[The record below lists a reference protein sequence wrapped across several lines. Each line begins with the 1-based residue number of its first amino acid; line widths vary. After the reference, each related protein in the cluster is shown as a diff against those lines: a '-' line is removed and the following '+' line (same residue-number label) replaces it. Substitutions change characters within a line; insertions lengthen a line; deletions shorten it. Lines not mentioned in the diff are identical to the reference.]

1 MIAPNSNSLCKEA
14 ELYHYDFLLGES
26 RAAIPQS
33 IIDHIKWCEHCQ
45 QQLNQLKNVLSQS
58 EGNIELERHQAHSA
72 VTAILKLHFA
82 YIDKPVTCKVV
93 RPFLPALLD
102 PAIEIRIPTPI
113 TVHLDKCQQCSEDL
127 ETIRKLNLNA
137 KQLHRLSQLFA
148 EKSGDDN
155 ISCSKAQAAIFAVVS
170 MAFHETSQ
178 EVLKHLSICPN
189 CRKVLYEFRNTVRRE
204 YQEAMRDKLDEKG
217 FPCQEVM
224 TSDIF
229 DYVVPY
235 GLDPANDQYAK
246 FRESLT
252 SHLRTCPTC
261 LTKMQRLYETLY
273 GIVEQA
279 ESEVI
284 TVCRIDESA
293 KAQASAESD
302 ELYAGFP
309 IKLEVIQRQ
318 DESKIKNLSETV
330 SRTTGLKQKAPTV
343 NLKLLAKTGLA
354 AAAVILVA
362 IALLLKTPTAKAVTL
377 QRVYDALEKVKNVH
391 ITTFVSNQAE
401 PTQEIWA
408 SRSSNIYMTKA
419 GRELRLW
426 DLANKTKKAKQ
437 IGGTSVE
444 TAFLS
449 DEMVAEVKKTI
460 TSFWGLVP
468 FANLSAVPEDASWS
482 QVNHDGTNV
491 TAKDTEVYELAW
503 SEKAHDGSTIF
514 RKWRVFM
521 NIHKKLPQRIEWYGK
536 SITHEK
542 YTLRSVSV
550 IEYLNADEIQALI
563 KEASF

>member
-1 MIAPNSNSLCKEA
+1 MIAPNSNSVCKEA

-58 EGNIELERHQAHSA
+58 ESNIELEQHQAHSA

-102 PAIEIRIPTPI
+102 PAMEIRIPTPI

-127 ETIRKLNLNA
+127 ETIRKLNLNT
-137 KQLHRLSQLFA
+137 KQLHWLSQLFA
-148 EKSGDDN
+148 EKPGDDN
-155 ISCSKAQAAIFAVVS
+155 VSCSRAQAAILAVVS

-204 YQEAMRDKLDEKG
+204 YQEAMRDKLDQKA
-217 FPCQEVM
+217 FPCEEVM

-246 FRESLT
+246 FRESLA

-261 LTKMQRLYETLY
+261 LTKMQQLHETLY

-293 KAQASAESD
+293 KAQASAEPD
-302 ELYAGFP
+302 DLYAGFP
-309 IKLEVIQRQ
+309 IKVEVIQRQ
-318 DESKIKNLSETV
+318 AETKIEPSAANGHLSSVLE
-330 SRTTGLKQKAPTV
+330 QKV
-343 NLKLLAKTGLA
+343 REINLKLLLKTGLA

-362 IALLLKTPTAKAVTL
+362 VALFFSTKAARAVTVD
-377 QRVYDALEKVKNVH
+377 RVYKAIAEVKNVY
-391 ITTFVSNQAE
+391 IASFVPDRAE
-401 PTQEIWA
+401 PTQEKWV
-408 SRSSNIYMTKA
+408 SRTLNVYMTKT
-419 GRELRLW
+419 EKQLILW
-426 DLANKTKKAKQ
+426 DISNGVRKVNQLDTGITEVSPLSTASLANIKKEMT
-437 IGGTSVE
+437 GSLGLMPFYNTSEVPPG
-444 TAFLS
+444 
-449 DEMVAEVKKTI
+449 AEWTPI
-460 TSFWGLVP
+460 TDYTPAAEGAEICDLQWTEKSHAG
-468 FANLSAVPEDASWS
+468 PE
-482 QVNHDGTNV
+482 VF
-491 TAKDTEVYELAW
+491 K
-503 SEKAHDGSTIF
+503 
-514 RKWRVFM
+514 KWRFFLDV
-521 NIHKKLPQRIEWYGK
+521 NTNLPQKIEWYQK
-536 SITHEK
+536 LSTDTE
-542 YTLRSVSV
+542 YVLRSVILVEYVSDRDVQAV
-550 IEYLNADEIQALI
+550 ISHH
-563 KEASF
+563 SF